1 METPQLNEH
10 NKAEYPPMH
19 TVEHLLNQTMQRMFG
34 CKRSAKTHIERKKSK
49 INWDIDVAPTPE
61 QIQGIEDAINDLIA
75 QNLPVNYQFVNIE
88 DVPKGVSM
96 EKLPSDASETIR
108 IVKIGE
114 YDICPCIGAHVK
126 STAEIGTFKI
136 TSTSYNDGE
145 FRIVYKVF
153 PAENSEVLT
162 KE

>member
-75 QNLPVNYQFVNIE
+75 QHLPVNYQFVNIE